1 MHTDCR
7 GHAITTVEPQAAAA
21 LDQAIADLVGRR
33 SSLTPTLARVRELDP
48 DCVLGQVLTG
58 MMGCGVRKQSG
69 LESARGAHAV
79 ASAQKEAVT
88 PRERLYIDVLESAIA
103 REPDAVVGQLSAIL
117 EQSPTDLLASVLIQ
131 GELFWTGDM
140 QRSAAQ
146 SSRVDSQ
153 WSPSVEGYADW
164 LALRAFDLEETGELA
179 LAERLGRESVE
190 RDPHNLWG
198 AHSVAHVLEMK
209 GESSEGIRWLDGL
222 KGQWDAG
229 GPMKYHL
236 WWHRCLCHIEQG
248 EHDAALE
255 IHDTWLRNAEL
266 PFQQALPDFYLDVQ
280 NGASN
285 LIRLE
290 LQGVEVGDRWQAL
303 ADAIEDSWS
312 DLSNPFTTL
321 HVAMVLAAT
330 GQHDRQ
336 QTLLSA
342 VNTLVNEHDSSLAT
356 AYSGVPEVLDF
367 IAAHRAGQ
375 HKQVAARGASSRDS
389 LWRLG
394 GSHAQRDV
402 LFQLL
407 FDSASRCQ
415 DHALINGIHVDL
427 ERIGFINPLE
437 RVAYQDAA

>member
-1 MHTDCR
+1 
-7 GHAITTVEPQAAAA
+7 
-21 LDQAIADLVGRR
+21 
-33 SSLTPTLARVRELDP
+33 
-48 DCVLGQVLTG
+48 
-58 MMGCGVRKQSG
+58 
-69 LESARGAHAV
+69 
-79 ASAQKEAVT
+79 
-88 PRERLYIDVLESAIA
+88 
-103 REPDAVVGQLSAIL
+103 
-117 EQSPTDLLASVLIQ
+117 
-131 GELFWTGDM
+131 
-140 QRSAAQ
+140 
-146 SSRVDSQ
+146 
-153 WSPSVEGYADW
+153 
-164 LALRAFDLEETGELA
+164 
-179 LAERLGRESVE
+179 
-190 RDPHNLWG
+190 
-198 AHSVAHVLEMK
+198 
-209 GESSEGIRWLDGL
+209 
-222 KGQWDAG
+222 
-229 GPMKYHL
+229 MKYHL

-415 DHALINGIHVDL
+415 DHALIKRTFVVSLICSPPALPCVWHWS
-427 ERIGFINPLE
+427 RIACIQWCSGGH
-437 RVAYQDAA
+437 RVLARRRLHA